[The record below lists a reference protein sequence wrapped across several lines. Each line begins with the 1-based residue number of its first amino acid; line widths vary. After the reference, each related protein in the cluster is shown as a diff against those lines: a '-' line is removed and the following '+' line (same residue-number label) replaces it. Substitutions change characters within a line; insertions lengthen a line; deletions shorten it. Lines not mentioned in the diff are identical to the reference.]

1 MGHIYVRILLT
12 DVEEAVAGTIPLP
25 ALQLLVLRVLQPAV
39 MEHHSHDAL
48 QTDARIWCQNQ
59 SCGPEK
65 KPNLCSPAGLQLRGV
80 SHLHHLVVELGELP
94 LLPVVQHPDLVRLA

>member
-1 MGHIYVRILLT
+1 MGISVQHKHTVNPRKVQLIKFLFKLKMKGEINGHIYVRILVT

-48 QTDARIWCQNQ
+48 QTDTRIWC
-59 SCGPEK
+59 
-65 KPNLCSPAGLQLRGV
+65 
-80 SHLHHLVVELGELP
+80 
-94 LLPVVQHPDLVRLA
+94 